1 MIKGIL
7 ALFKTGI
14 IFDPFVLLG
23 IVMGFIVALSPNQ
36 ETMEILYKQNSFY
49 LLILLLAFLY
59 NYFVKKV
66 FKDDGYTPDY
76 VRMALNIVLSV
87 VKFIVS
93 CVLSIIF
100 VLMLFSF

>member
-23 IVMGFIVALSPNQ
+23 IFMGLFVALAPNQ
-36 ETMEILYKQNSFY
+36 VSVRILMEQKSFY

-59 NYFVKKV
+59 NYLLKKV
-66 FKDDGYTPDY
+66 YKDDGFTLDY
-76 VRMALNIVLSV
+76 MRMLGNIVLSV
-87 VKFIVS
+87 VKFVVAAAFS
-93 CVLSIIF
+93 F
-100 VLMLFSF
+100 VFILMLFAF

>member
-7 ALFKTGI
+7 ALFRTGI
-14 IFDPFVLLG
+14 IFDPFVLFG
-23 IVMGFIVALSPNQ
+23 IIMGFITALSPNQ
-36 ETMEILYKQNSFY
+36 ETMEILYRQNSFY

-59 NYFVKKV
+59 HYFVKKV
-66 FKDDGYTPDY
+66 FKDDGCTPDY
-76 VRMALNIVLSV
+76 VRMVFNIVFSV

-93 CVLSIIF
+93 CALSIVF